1 MYQSRKEPHFFPENE
16 GLPYEDILKVSKA
29 LDDKQFKRMYAK
41 GYLAGVYD
49 QFSKHPKV
57 NSLHDSEVSH
67 NIKKFMVRS
76 IGQEQE
82 LKQELKTIYEKS
94 PIDMN
99 VPRNLRFTSDKFNSS
114 MYSYRNAFRKNHA
127 VHGEYNSQL
136 ESLENKKL
144 LKGIYNLNVKEHRT
158 DGKIQ
163 VLDEIIKN

>member
-1 MYQSRKEPHFFPENE
+1 
-16 GLPYEDILKVSKA
+16 
-29 LDDKQFKRMYAK
+29 
-41 GYLAGVYD
+41 
-49 QFSKHPKV
+49 
-57 NSLHDSEVSH
+57 
-67 NIKKFMVRS
+67 
-76 IGQEQE
+76 
-82 LKQELKTIYEKS
+82 
-94 PIDMN
+94 MN